1 MNWPAQR
8 HKSRAASNSC
18 KLVLT
23 QGASLLWRGS
33 QARQGCTVLPLISI
47 SASPIT
53 PVSPRTQEA
62 QHLQASRS
70 GKLPGET
77 QHRPRHDRG
86 PGHTENVGGL
96 LVSVA
101 PHSAM
106 TALRAHEYAAGFP
119 GGGEY
124 MGAGRILD
132 KARGARVGSTLP
144 QLSHSQSHPCHC
156 RGPGKA
162 PPLPAAPTLSFLPGG
177 GQPALWGHTV
187 LLHL

>member
-18 KLVLT
+18 KPVLT

-33 QARQGCTVLPLISI
+33 QARQGCTILPLISI

-86 PGHTENVGGL
+86 PGHTEDVGGL

-101 PHSAM
+101 PRSAM

-144 QLSHSQSHPCHC
+144 QPLS
-156 RGPGKA
+156 RI
-162 PPLPAAPTLSFLPGG
+162 L
-177 GQPALWGHTV
+177 
-187 LLHL
+187 